1 LSAAIH
7 EIAGGYVKV
16 LSMPGAAFSD
26 VDVTSDRDFELL
38 LDEAA
43 LWKHMAPPCKSFS
56 RARRTDQFADVKIL
70 RSDSRPEGF
79 GCSMT
84 KEANKLAERCVEI
97 ARQQLA
103 EDVFFSIENPWNSF
117 LWDLRCVK
125 ALLKLSGA

>member
-1 LSAAIH
+1 
-7 EIAGGYVKV
+7 
-16 LSMPGAAFSD
+16 M
-26 VDVTSDRDFELL
+26 
-38 LDEAA
+38 
-43 LWKHMAPPCKSFS
+43 KSFS
-56 RARRTDQFADVKIL
+56 RARRTDQFVDVKIL

-103 EDVFFSIENPWNSF
+103 EDVFFSIENLWNSF

-125 ALLKLSGA
+125 ALLKLNDVQLNRVDQCTGGSLHLKPTGILTNAP